1 MFNLCVCDR
10 AKRIINGGELVQS
23 LLLSCKL
30 LKKHIMVSFSCLGG
44 ISLSFK
50 MVWQKY
56 TKARCNIAILD
67 SVALSKER
75 EAQFQFMVTAL
86 ANLITLCPAND
97 DAYCQEQHILIN
109 LAKVLAV
116 DCLWWV
122 LVPGA
127 LGEK

>member
-1 MFNLCVCDR
+1 
-10 AKRIINGGELVQS
+10 
-23 LLLSCKL
+23 
-30 LKKHIMVSFSCLGG
+30 MVSFSCLGG
-44 ISLSFK
+44 NSLSFK
-50 MVWQKY
+50 MVLQLY
-56 TKARCNIAILD
+56 TKATCNIAILD

-127 LGEK
+127 LGGK

>member
-30 LKKHIMVSFSCLGG
+30 LKKHRMVFFSCLGG
-44 ISLSFK
+44 PSLSFK
-50 MVWQKY
+50 MVWQLY
-56 TKARCNIAILD
+56 TQATCYIAILD

-127 LGEK
+127 LGGK

>member
-1 MFNLCVCDR
+1 
-10 AKRIINGGELVQS
+10 
-23 LLLSCKL
+23 
-30 LKKHIMVSFSCLGG
+30 MVSFSCLGG

-50 MVWQKY
+50 MVLQLY
-56 TKARCNIAILD
+56 TKATCNIAILLLLD

-127 LGEK
+127 LGGK